1 MWLYVRMHLIFG
13 NIHEVFR
20 GKRAYFPLTLRVVKE
35 KIIHTHTHHTHND
48 KANEQNVNNWWTRVP
63 FIILATVYKFSIVAN
78 ILIF

>member
-1 MWLYVRMHLIFG
+1 MRYLGAKGRTSHLLSEWLRKKLY
-13 NIHEVFR
+13 
-20 GKRAYFPLTLRVVKE
+20 
-35 KIIHTHTHHTHND
+35 THTHHTHND